1 MLFLSANIY
10 LEIGVII
17 FLCLLIVLLLW
28 QQEKQLRQQTTRD
41 QNEKIIQALQ
51 AYPVHQYTMAH
62 MLERCLVIIFSAP
75 QMNLLPKGAVFLL
88 QDEKLSLL
96 AKRGFTG
103 AHDDKHLDDY
113 LCDRADR
120 SDKFQFIPSTGLEHG
135 YYILPLVRRNDQLG
149 LLILYT
155 QTNDKATDDVIKFV
169 KSMGNTIS
177 NLIERKQISDELRLG
192 NSVINLSQQAIFITD
207 TDNKIIRCNESCER
221 ITGYSSK
228 ELIGQN
234 PKIFQSEYHTI
245 NFYKTLWREVNNNG
259 FWQGEIWNKRK
270 DDSVFPEWL
279 TISIIKDADGQVV
292 KYMAIFTDLS
302 SIKNAEKNIQQLSF
316 YDPLTQLP
324 NRALFK
330 DRVQQS
336 IVQAER
342 QNNQFA
348 LLCLDIDHFK
358 KVNESLGHEEGDKLL
373 QIFADRITNVLRK
386 EDAVARIGGDEFA
399 MIIHDL
405 NEDNSGRVL
414 HVVEKTLHCLKEVVQ
429 LDEHEIIA
437 TGSIGIS
444 FYPEDADNAVDL
456 IKYADTAMFQA
467 KQAGRNGYQF
477 YTKKFNQQA
486 LRKIRLESALRRA
499 LKQSDFEI
507 FLQGQQELDSHLLI
521 GAEALLRVGRGE
533 LSSISPAEYIPIAE
547 ESGLIVDIGDWVF
560 SEVCRLLRHWYD
572 NNLLPLGFKRIA
584 INISPVQFE
593 RHDFIKKIQQCIQE
607 TCVPVQHLEIELT
620 ESSLQESTH
629 SVIEKLVSIKAIGIN
644 IAIDDFGTGYSSLS
658 RLKQFPIDLL
668 KIDRSFVADIC
679 GNESDMA
686 IIKAIISMASALDIR
701 TLAEGVE
708 TQEQADILETL
719 QCSQGQGFLFSKPVN
734 TENFEAILASVK
746 KSSKSILESVA

>member
-1 MLFLSANIY
+1 
-10 LEIGVII
+10 
-17 FLCLLIVLLLW
+17 
-28 QQEKQLRQQTTRD
+28 
-41 QNEKIIQALQ
+41 
-51 AYPVHQYTMAH
+51 
-62 MLERCLVIIFSAP
+62 
-75 QMNLLPKGAVFLL
+75 
-88 QDEKLSLL
+88 
-96 AKRGFTG
+96 
-103 AHDDKHLDDY
+103 
-113 LCDRADR
+113 
-120 SDKFQFIPSTGLEHG
+120 
-135 YYILPLVRRNDQLG
+135 
-149 LLILYT
+149 
-155 QTNDKATDDVIKFV
+155 
-169 KSMGNTIS
+169 
-177 NLIERKQISDELRLG
+177 
-192 NSVINLSQQAIFITD
+192 
-207 TDNKIIRCNESCER
+207 
-221 ITGYSSK
+221 
-228 ELIGQN
+228 
-234 PKIFQSEYHTI
+234 
-245 NFYKTLWREVNNNG
+245 
-259 FWQGEIWNKRK
+259 
-270 DDSVFPEWL
+270 
-279 TISIIKDADGQVV
+279 
-292 KYMAIFTDLS
+292 
-302 SIKNAEKNIQQLSF
+302 
-316 YDPLTQLP
+316 
-324 NRALFK
+324 
-330 DRVQQS
+330 
-336 IVQAER
+336 
-342 QNNQFA
+342 
-348 LLCLDIDHFK
+348 
-358 KVNESLGHEEGDKLL
+358 
-373 QIFADRITNVLRK
+373 
-386 EDAVARIGGDEFA
+386 

-499 LKQSDFEI
+499 LKQNDFEI
-507 FLQGQQELDSHLLI
+507 YLQGQQELDSHLLI

-629 SVIEKLVSIKAIGIN
+629 SVIDKLVSIKTMGIN

-686 IIKAIISMASALDIR
+686 IIKAIISMASALDIG
-701 TLAEGVE
+701 TLAEGIE